1 MKERSRK
8 IADLLRDEESVQ
20 AAGSADGA
28 LGVAASASETAP
40 ERPHLG
46 DDAEL
51 FDRLRVLRRDLALE
65 RGVPPYIVCSDKTL
79 RGICRLRPSSREE
92 LLDVPGIGEAKLQEY
107 GEALLGAV
115 AAFEAE
121 AAADETRRTTK

>member
-1 MKERSRK
+1 MRG
-8 IADLLRDEESVQ
+8 AGGDAFGY
-20 AAGSADGA
+20 AA
-28 LGVAASASETAP
+28 AASEMVP
-40 ERPHLG
+40 ERPRPG

-51 FDRLRVLRRDLALE
+51 FERLRMLRRDLAQE

-121 AAADETRRTTK
+121 VGETVE